1 MRLLTWTVNRG
12 LISDY
17 FTVKIEDIDTHE
29 VIYTGRYVGE
39 INVSYDRLYADEE
52 KPFVADVIGYLVKKY
67 DVMGTV
73 GAPGIDAFTGLPV
86 TKKDVDDFLYKYVW
100 EVTKNEE

>member
-1 MRLLTWTVNRG
+1 MRLMTWTVNYG
-12 LISDY
+12 INSDY
-17 FTVKIEDIDTHE
+17 FTVKIEDIDTNE

-52 KPFVADVIGYLVKKY
+52 KPFVADVIRSLIDKY

-73 GAPGIDAFTGLPV
+73 GAPGINAFTGLPV
-86 TKKDVDDFLYKYVW
+86 TKEDVDNFLYKYVW
-100 EVTKNEE
+100 G